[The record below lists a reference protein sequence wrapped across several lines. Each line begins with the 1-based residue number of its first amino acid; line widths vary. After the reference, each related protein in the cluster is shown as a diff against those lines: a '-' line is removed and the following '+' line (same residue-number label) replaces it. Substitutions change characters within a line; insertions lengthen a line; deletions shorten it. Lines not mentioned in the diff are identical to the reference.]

1 MFRRNVMAGVKTTFG
16 PEVRRRALYGKRAL
30 FAFLFLG
37 AATILGLLIAVVV
50 RAALIETAEMPCAWP
65 NSEQEL
71 AIKDNERRLSERL
84 ASALRFPT
92 VSTGPHEYNRE
103 ALVDFIQ
110 FLEKAFHHVHSSP
123 LVKRHVV
130 ANYSL
135 LYEVQGSDP
144 GLVPYMLCAHM
155 DVVPVN
161 AAKWHHPPFAG
172 QVVDGEIWGRGAID
186 AKDILMGIMEALE
199 FRLAQGDLPR
209 RSLFLAFGHDEE
221 VEGRDGAA
229 AIGRLLREKG
239 VKQLEFILDEGM
251 MILEGLLTGLKKP
264 VALVAVTEKG
274 SIMARVSAQGTS
286 GHSAAPPVNNA
297 IVALSKALSGFH
309 GQCQPAQ
316 LSRSV
321 VAEMLTALAPEVP
334 FHFRLALANIWLLG
348 PAISWF
354 MSRSQ
359 QMDPLI
365 RTTTTV
371 TRIMGGVKDNVVPAE
386 AYAYINHRV
395 HPSQTVAEVLEIDR
409 QLLGGLPNVSLEVLY
424 AMEAHPVSPH
434 SEDILGY
441 RAIACSVRKIFPEA
455 IPVPALSIGN
465 TDTRHYLD
473 LTRNVYRFSPALLT
487 PQEASRRFHGDNER
501 ISRPNYERLVN
512 FYRLVMRYADH
523 ADIPP
528 QSRDEL

>member
-1 MFRRNVMAGVKTTFG
+1 MHSELHKNLMRKLELQAQIPPSVATSLSDTVQPQTELEC
-16 PEVRRRALYGKRAL
+16 PIRA
-30 FAFLFLG
+30 
-37 AATILGLLIAVVV
+37 
-50 RAALIETAEMPCAWP
+50 
-65 NSEQEL
+65 
-71 AIKDNERRLSERL
+71 
-84 ASALRFPT
+84 FP
-92 VSTGPHEYNRE
+92 
-103 ALVDFIQ
+103 
-110 FLEKAFHHVHSSP
+110 HVHSSP

-144 GLVPYMLCAHM
+144 DLMPYMLCAHM

-199 FRLAQGDLPR
+199 FRLEQRDLPQ

-229 AIGRLLREKG
+229 AIGRFLREKG

-251 MILEGLLTGLKKP
+251 MVLERMLQGLKKP
-264 VALVAVTEKG
+264 VALIAVTEKG
-274 SIMARVSAQGTS
+274 SIMARVSAHGTS

-321 VAEMLTALAPEVP
+321 VAEMLTALAPE
-334 FHFRLALANIWLLG
+334 
-348 PAISWF
+348 
-354 MSRSQ
+354 
-359 QMDPLI
+359 
-365 RTTTTV
+365 
-371 TRIMGGVKDNVVPAE
+371 DNVVPAE

-395 HPSQTVAEVLEIDR
+395 HPSQTVAEVLAIDQ
-409 QLLGGLPNVSLEVLY
+409 QLLSGLPNVSMEVLY

-434 SEDILGY
+434 SQDVLGY

-487 PQEASRRFHGDNER
+487 PQEASRRFHGR
-501 ISRPNYERLVN
+501 HAACGITIRL
-512 FYRLVMRYADH
+512 F
-523 ADIPP
+523 
-528 QSRDEL
+528 

>member
-1 MFRRNVMAGVKTTFG
+1 MFRRNIMAGLKTTFG
-16 PEVRRRALYGKRAL
+16 PDVRKRALYGKRAL
-30 FAFLFLG
+30 FVLLFII
-37 AATILGLLIAVVV
+37 AVTIISLLITVLV
-50 RAALIETAEMPCAWP
+50 RAMLIETPDMPCAWP
-65 NSEQEL
+65 DNEQEL
-71 AIKDNERRLSERL
+71 AINESDRHLSERL

-103 ALVDFIQ
+103 ALVDFRL
-110 FLEKAFHHVHSSP
+110 FLEKAFPHVHSSP

-144 GLVPYMLCAHM
+144 DLTPYMLCAHM

-199 FRLAQGDLPR
+199 FRLEQRDLPR

-229 AIGRLLREKG
+229 AIGRFLREKG

-251 MILEGLLTGLKKP
+251 MVLERMLQGLKKP
-264 VALVAVTEKG
+264 VALIAVTEKG
-274 SIMARVSAQGTS
+274 SIMARVSAHGTS

-348 PAISWF
+348 PAIGWF
-354 MSRSQ
+354 MSQSQ
-359 QMDPLI
+359 QMDPMI

-395 HPSQTVAEVLEIDR
+395 HPSQTVAEVLAIDQ
-409 QLLGGLPNVSLEVLY
+409 QLLSGLPNVSMEVLY

-434 SEDILGY
+434 SQDVLGY

-523 ADIPP
+523 TGVSS
-528 QSRDEL
+528 QFRDEL

>member
-1 MFRRNVMAGVKTTFG
+1 MAGLKTTF
-16 PEVRRRALYGKRAL
+16 VAVTFLSLLITVLVRAL
-30 FAFLFLG
+30 
-37 AATILGLLIAVVV
+37 
-50 RAALIETAEMPCAWP
+50 LIETPDMPCAWP
-65 NSEQEL
+65 DSEQEL
-71 AIKDNERRLSERL
+71 AINDSDRRLSERL
-84 ASALRFPT
+84 ASALQFPT

-103 ALVDFIQ
+103 ALVDFRN
-110 FLEKAFHHVHSSP
+110 FLEKAFPHVHSSP

-144 GLVPYMLCAHM
+144 DLVPYMLCAHM

-199 FRLAQGDLPR
+199 FRLEQGDLPR

-221 VEGRDGAA
+221 VE
-229 AIGRLLREKG
+229 
-239 VKQLEFILDEGM
+239 
-251 MILEGLLTGLKKP
+251 GLKKP

-274 SIMARVSAQGTS
+274 SIMARVSAHGTS

-359 QMDPLI
+359 QMDPMI

-395 HPSQTVAEVLEIDR
+395 HPSQTVAEVLEIDQ

-455 IPVPALSIGN
+455 IPVPGGWPYFGL
-465 TDTRHYLD
+465 
-473 LTRNVYRFSPALLT
+473 
-487 PQEASRRFHGDNER
+487 
-501 ISRPNYERLVN
+501 
-512 FYRLVMRYADH
+512 
-523 ADIPP
+523 
-528 QSRDEL
+528 

>member
-1 MFRRNVMAGVKTTFG
+1 MAGVKTTFG
-16 PEVRRRALYGKRAL
+16 PAARKRTLYAKRVLFAL
-30 FAFLFLG
+30 FFLV
-37 AATILGLLIAVVV
+37 AAIVLGLFIAVVV
-50 RAALIETAEMPCAWP
+50 RAVLIKTPDMPCAWP
-65 NSEQEL
+65 DNEQEL
-71 AIKDNERRLSERL
+71 AIKDSERHLSEKL
-84 ASALRFPT
+84 ASALKFPT
-92 VSTGPHEYNRE
+92 VSTAPHEYNRE
-103 ALVDFIQ
+103 ALVDFRN
-110 FLEKAFHHVHSSP
+110 FLEKAFPNVHSSS
-123 LVKRHVV
+123 LVKRQVV

-135 LYEVQGSDP
+135 LYEVRGSDP
-144 GLVPYMLCAHM
+144 DLVPYMLCAHM
-155 DVVPVN
+155 DVVPAN

-199 FRLAQGDLPR
+199 FRLEQGDLPR

-229 AIGRLLREKG
+229 AIGRTLRDKG

-251 MILEGLLTGLKKP
+251 MILDGLLPGLLRP

-274 SIMARVSAQGTS
+274 SIMARVSAHGTS

-297 IVALSKALSGFH
+297 IVSLSKALSGLELERWPVRV
-309 GQCQPAQ
+309 GANVK
-316 LSRSV
+316 S
-321 VAEMLTALAPEVP
+321 AVP

-359 QMDPLI
+359 QMDPMI

-371 TRIMGGVKDNVVPAE
+371 TRITGGVKDNVVPAE
-386 AYAYINHRV
+386 AHAYINHRV
-395 HPSQTVAEVLEIDR
+395 HPSQSVAEVLELDQ

-434 SEDILGY
+434 SERDLGF

-455 IPVPALSIGN
+455 IPVPAMSIGN
-465 TDTRHYLD
+465 TDTRHYLHF
-473 LTRNVYRFSPALLT
+473 TRNVYRFSPAYLT
-487 PQEASRRFHGDNER
+487 PREALRRFHGDNER
-501 ISRPNYERLVN
+501 ISRANYERLVN

-523 ADIPP
+523 AGISQ

>member
-1 MFRRNVMAGVKTTFG
+1 MAGVKTTFG
-16 PEVRRRALYGKRAL
+16 PAARKRTLYAKRVLFAL
-30 FAFLFLG
+30 FFLV
-37 AATILGLLIAVVV
+37 AAIVLGLFIAVVV
-50 RAALIETAEMPCAWP
+50 RAVLIKTPDMPCAWP
-65 NSEQEL
+65 DNEQEL
-71 AIKDNERRLSERL
+71 AIKDSERRLSEKL
-84 ASALRFPT
+84 ASALKFPT
-92 VSTGPHEYNRE
+92 VSTAPHEYNRE
-103 ALVDFIQ
+103 ALVDFRN
-110 FLEKAFHHVHSSP
+110 FLEKAFPNVHSSS
-123 LVKRHVV
+123 LVKRQVV

-135 LYEVQGSDP
+135 LYEVRGSDP
-144 GLVPYMLCAHM
+144 DLVPYMLCAHM
-155 DVVPVN
+155 DVVPAN

-199 FRLAQGDLPR
+199 FRLEQGDLPQ

-229 AIGRLLREKG
+229 AIGRALRDKG

-251 MILEGLLTGLKKP
+251 MILDGLLPGLRRP

-274 SIMARVSAQGTS
+274 SIMARVSAHGTS

-297 IVALSKALSGFH
+297 IVSLSKALSGFH

-359 QMDPLI
+359 QMDPMI

-371 TRIMGGVKDNVVPAE
+371 TRITGGVKDNVVPAE
-386 AYAYINHRV
+386 AHAYINHRV
-395 HPSQTVAEVLEIDR
+395 HPSQSVAEVLELDQ
-409 QLLGGLPNVSLEVLY
+409 QLLGGLPNMSLEVLY

-434 SEDILGY
+434 SERDLGF

-455 IPVPALSIGN
+455 IPVPAMSIGN
-465 TDTRHYLD
+465 TDTRHYLYF
-473 LTRNVYRFSPALLT
+473 TRNVYRFSPAYLT
-487 PQEASRRFHGDNER
+487 PREALRRFHGDNER
-501 ISRPNYERLVN
+501 ISRANYERLVN

-523 ADIPP
+523 AGISQ

>member
-1 MFRRNVMAGVKTTFG
+1 MAGTKTTFG
-16 PEVRRRALYGKRAL
+16 PAAARMRTFCDKRVL
-30 FAFLFLG
+30 FALLILVG
-37 AATILGLLIAVVV
+37 ATILSLLIAVVV
-50 RAALIETAEMPCAWP
+50 RAILVKAPDMPCSWP
-65 NSEQEL
+65 GGEQEL
-71 AIKDNERRLSERL
+71 AITDNERRLSERL
-84 ASALRFPT
+84 AAALRFPT
-92 VSTGPHEYNRE
+92 VSTGPHEYNRQ
-103 ALVDFIQ
+103 ALVDLAQ
-110 FLEKAFHHVHSSP
+110 FLEKAFPQIHSSQ
-123 LVKRHVV
+123 LVKRQVV

-144 GLVPYMLCAHM
+144 ELVPYMLCAHM
-155 DVVPVN
+155 DVVP
-161 AAKWHHPPFAG
+161 ADLAKWHHPPFAG
-172 QVVDGEIWGRGAID
+172 QVLDGEIWGRGAID

-199 FRLAQGDLPR
+199 FRLEQGDLPR
-209 RSLFLAFGHDEE
+209 RGLFLAFGHDEE

-229 AIGRLLREKG
+229 AIGRALRAKG
-239 VKQLEFILDEGM
+239 VKQVEFILDEGM
-251 MILEGLLTGLKKP
+251 MILEGMLPGLQRP

-274 SIMARVSAQGTS
+274 SIMARVSTRGIS

-297 IVALSKALSGFH
+297 IVTLSKAISGFH

-348 PAISWF
+348 PAITWF
-354 MSRSQ
+354 MSRNQ
-359 QMDPLI
+359 QMDPMI

-371 TRIMGGVKDNVVPAE
+371 TRIAGGVKDNVVPSE
-386 AYAYINHRV
+386 AHAYINHRV
-395 HPSQTVAEVLEIDR
+395 HPSQSVAEVVELDR

-434 SEDILGY
+434 SEQDLGY

-455 IPVPALSIGN
+455 IPVPAMSVGN
-465 TDTRHYLD
+465 TDTRHYLN
-473 LTRNVYRFSPALLT
+473 LTRNVYRFSPAHLT
-487 PQEASRRFHGDNER
+487 PQEALRRFHGDNER

-523 ADIPP
+523 AGISP